1 MSGDTGGDRD
11 RAEAVAE
18 AAWRF
23 LVNRHR
29 LARTTPSVDPDELH
43 RIARQLAT
51 GDTHRPIEAPYPE
64 RRA

>member
-1 MSGDTGGDRD
+1 MSTAAGDDQG

-23 LVNRHR
+23 LLNRHR
-29 LARTTPSVDPDELH
+29 LAQATPSADPAELH
-43 RIARQLAT
+43 RVARQLAT
-51 GDTHRPIEAPYPE
+51 GDTRRPIEAPHPE